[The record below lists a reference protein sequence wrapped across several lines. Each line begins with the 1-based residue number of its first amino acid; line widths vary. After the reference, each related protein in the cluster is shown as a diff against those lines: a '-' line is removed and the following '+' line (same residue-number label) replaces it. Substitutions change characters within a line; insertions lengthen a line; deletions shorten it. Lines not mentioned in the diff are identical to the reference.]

1 MQAPDA
7 VHRLAAGRPTGNGRA
22 VVVDGIAQDGAA
34 RARRMLIILLF
45 VGTLI
50 NYVDRQV
57 LSLLKPTIEA
67 AYGWGDAEFA
77 HFASMSQ
84 LAAAGALIFVGWLV
98 DRFGVKV
105 AYGAAVA
112 VWSLAGIAH
121 AFAASVTQF
130 VTARVV
136 LVAAESINTPAAVKS
151 ASQFLPIKERSMA
164 LGIVNTAPNI
174 GNIAAPLI
182 VIPFAAIYGWQAA
195 FIVTGLLGFV
205 WLAFWIA
212 GTRRLQPIVGG
223 AEVERA
229 KVDWGALARDRR
241 TWAIA
246 GAKAITDM
254 FWWFFT
260 FWLPDLF
267 SKVFHLSQA
276 ELVGPTALA
285 FSLAAVGALSGGALF
300 PALLSRGRT
309 VNAARKQAM
318 FVFALVVLPI
328 PLALTAGNAW
338 VAAVII
344 GFGLFAHQGFA
355 TNIFGMAADIIPSIR
370 VASVMAVGAIAGN
383 IAGFGIQETTGA
395 LLTNGIGY
403 WPLFAGAA
411 VAYLLALLWIHLLV
425 PVIRPDA
432 DPAVD

>member
-1 MQAPDA
+1 MD
-7 VHRLAAGRPTGNGRA
+7 GTGRA
-22 VVVDGIAQDGAA
+22 DAQQLKRLRTGLIA
-34 RARRMLIILLF
+34 LLF

-50 NYVDRQV
+50 NYIDRQV

-84 LAAAGALIFVGWLV
+84 LAAAAALIFVGWLV

-121 AFAASVTQF
+121 AFAANVTQF

-151 ASQFLPIKERSMA
+151 ASTYLPIGQRSMA
-164 LGIVNTAPNI
+164 LGIINTAPNI
-174 GNIAAPLI
+174 GNIVAPFVVVALAAT
-182 VIPFAAIYGWQAA
+182 YGWQAA
-195 FIVTGLLGFV
+195 FIITGLLGFI
-205 WLAFWIA
+205 WLGFWIL
-212 GTRRLQPIVGG
+212 GVRRLPPVETRAG
-223 AEVERA
+223 AERA
-229 KVDWGALARDRR
+229 RVDWGALARDRR

-254 FWWFFT
+254 FWWFFI

-267 SKVFHLSQA
+267 NKVFQLSQA

-285 FSLAAVGALSGGALF
+285 FSLAAVGALSGGFLF
-300 PALLSRGRT
+300 PALLKRGMS
-309 VNAARKQAM
+309 VNRARKSAM
-318 FVFALVVLPI
+318 LVFACIIVPI
-328 PLALTAGNAW
+328 PLALTASNAW

-344 GFGLFAHQGFA
+344 GMGLFAHQGFA
-355 TNIFGMAADIIPSIR
+355 TNIFGFAADAIPTSR
-370 VASVMAVGAIAGN
+370 VASVIAVGAIAGN
-383 IAGFGIQETTGA
+383 IAAFGIQETTGW
-395 LLTNGIGY
+395 LLTSGIGY
-403 WPLFAGAA
+403 TPLFFAA
-411 VAYLLALLWIHLLV
+411 AAAYLLALAWVHAFV
-425 PVIRPDA
+425 PLIR
-432 DPAVD
+432 AVEET